1 MRFSDEIQQSWQ
13 NLLISIQAPP
23 SLLAEADLLCQLLLY
38 RLLKYYISQEPKNP
52 SSSIWP
58 STNLS
63 IREKNVV
70 RYIAGYVIRKLKDR
84 YKEIRGRNEEVKKN
98 REQFIKILTVMES
111 NTELED
117 SHFAGEWTE
126 LIDRGGLYHVTDDA
140 YQIVEAIEIKTK
152 CYLEQAGIK
161 QEAAIQDQIA
171 SSILGD
177 PNILTQWDYLAAASP
192 AKSELLVKLWTTVR
206 CFSFVKNWND
216 ITIKEKLKKHGTRKT
231 LK

>member
-1 MRFSDEIQQSWQ
+1 M
-13 NLLISIQAPP
+13 SIVIRSP
-23 SLLAEADLLCQLLLY
+23 
-38 RLLKYYISQEPKNP
+38 LKYYISQERKNP
-52 SSSIWP
+52 SSSIRP

-84 YKEIRGRNEEVKKN
+84 YKEIRGRNEEVKKK

-111 NTELED
+111 NTELEE
-117 SHFAGEWTE
+117 SHFACEWTE

-140 YQIVEAIEIKTK
+140 YQIMEAIEIKTK
-152 CYLEQAGIK
+152 CYVEKAGIK

-177 PNILTQWDYLAAASP
+177 PNILTQWAAASP
-192 AKSELLVKLWTTVR
+192 AKSELLGDIVKLWTTVR
-206 CFSFVKNWND
+206 CFSLVKNWND
-216 ITIKEKLKKHGTRKT
+216 ITIKEKFKKHGTRKT